1 MSAAPT
7 TAPGGRGS
15 TAKGSTITHLLRDS
29 VHNKGVGFTLA
40 ERERLGLRG
49 LLPPTPLTLE
59 DQAALEL
66 EHLSQKHDDLEKF
79 IGLEAL
85 RERNATLF
93 YRVLIDHITELMPI
107 VYTPVVGQACQEFSH
122 ICRHPHGLWIT
133 PDDIDDIPSL
143 LRNAPNED
151 VRLIVATDNERI
163 LGLGDQGAGGMGIPV
178 GKLSLYTA
186 GAGIHP
192 AYCLPISLD
201 VGTNNPD
208 LLGDRYYTGWRH
220 RRLRGEAYDRFI
232 EAFVDAVAEVF
243 PRALLQ
249 WEDFSKHNAFRLL
262 DRYRL
267 RLTSFN
273 DDIQGT
279 SGVAVG
285 GILAAVRHGGRRLAE
300 ERVVFLGAGAAGVG
314 IGRLLRTA
322 MHEEGV
328 SDRDIERALVFVDSQ
343 GLIHHARKELD
354 EHKRQF
360 VLTADTVA
368 HHGFDGPEHADLLR
382 VVQRVRPTILIGTT
396 AKPGVFSEEVIRE
409 MARHADQ
416 PIIMPFSNPTSKA
429 ECSPAEAIAW
439 TGGRALVATG
449 SPFPPVEHAGRTH
462 VIGQGNNVFIFPGL
476 GLGVILSEAHQV
488 TDAMFL
494 AAARTLSECVTPE
507 DFASGSLYPP
517 QAKLREVSRRIA
529 CAVMREARDANL
541 GKRLSDDDIETAVTS
556 AMWEPSYANS
566 EPPPLGW

>member
-1 MSAAPT
+1 MTSALT
-7 TAPGGRGS
+7 TVPGGGDPTASGITS
-15 TAKGSTITHLLRDS
+15 TRLLRDP

-40 ERERLGLRG
+40 ERDRLRLRG
-49 LLPPTPLTLE
+49 LLPPTPLTLK

-66 EHLSQKHDDLEKF
+66 EHLGQKRDDLEKF

-85 RERNATLF
+85 RERNTTLF

-107 VYTPVVGQACQEFSH
+107 VYTPVVGQACQMFSH

-143 LRNAPNED
+143 LRNAPNEH

-220 RRLRGEAYDRFI
+220 RRLRGEMYDRFI

-243 PRALLQ
+243 PHALLQ

-267 RLTSFN
+267 RLPSFN

-314 IGRLLRTA
+314 IGRLLRDA
-322 MHEEGV
+322 MREEGMR
-328 SDRDIERALVFVDSQ
+328 DRDIERALVFVDSQ
-343 GLIHHARKELD
+343 GLIHHAREQLD

-360 VLTADTVA
+360 VMSSETLA
-368 HHGFDGPEHADLLR
+368 HHGFDGPEQADLLR

-396 AKPGVFSEEVIRE
+396 ATPGVFSEEVIRE
-409 MARHADQ
+409 MARHAEQ

-439 TGGRALVATG
+439 TDGRALVATG
-449 SPFPPVEHAGRTH
+449 SPFAPVERAGRTH

-494 AAARTLSECVTPE
+494 AAARTLSECVTQE
-507 DFASGSLYPP
+507 DFEQGSLYPP
-517 QAKLREVSRRIA
+517 QARLREVSRRIA
-529 CAVMREARDANL
+529 IAVMREARDANL
-541 GKRLSDDDIETAVTS
+541 GKRLTDDEIEATVTN
-556 AMWEPSYANS
+556 AMWDPSYDS
-566 EPPPLGW
+566 TEPPPLE

>member
-1 MSAAPT
+1 MSSALT
-7 TAPGGRGS
+7 RAPGGRGPAA
-15 TAKGSTITHLLRDS
+15 TPITGTRLLRDP
-29 VHNKGVGFTLA
+29 VHNKGVAFTLP
-40 ERERLGLRG
+40 ERDRLGLRG
-49 LLPPTPLTLE
+49 VLPPTALTLE

-66 EHLSQKHDDLEKF
+66 EHLTEKRDDLEKF

-85 RERNATLF
+85 RERNTTLF

-107 VYTPVVGQACQEFSH
+107 VYTPVVGQACQRFSH

-133 PDDIDDIPSL
+133 PDDIDDIPSV
-143 LRNAPNED
+143 LRNAPRED
-151 VRLIVATDNERI
+151 VRLIVVTDNERI

-220 RRLRGEAYDRFI
+220 RRLRGEPYDRFI

-249 WEDFSKHNAFRLL
+249 WEDFSKNNAFRLL

-285 GILAAVRHGGRRLAE
+285 GILAAVRHGGRKLAE

-322 MHEEGV
+322 MREEGV
-328 SDRDIERALVFVDSQ
+328 DEQGIARALVFVDSH
-343 GLIHHARKELD
+343 GLIHHAREELD

-360 VLTADTVA
+360 VMSPETMK
-368 HHGFDGPEHADLLR
+368 HYGFKPGEKPDLLR
-382 VVQRVRPTILIGTT
+382 VVQRVHPTILIGTT
-396 AKPGVFSEEVIRE
+396 ATPGVFNEEVIRE
-409 MARHADQ
+409 MGKHAEQ
-416 PIIMPFSNPTSKA
+416 PMIMPFSNPTSKA

-439 TGGRALVATG
+439 TDGRALVATG
-449 SPFPPVEHAGRTH
+449 SPFAPVEHAGRTH

-494 AAARTLSECVTPE
+494 AAARTLAGCVTPE
-507 DFASGSLYPP
+507 DFAHGSLYPP
-517 QAKLREVSRRIA
+517 QAKLREVSRKIA
-529 CAVMREARDANL
+529 CAVMREARDSNL
-541 GKRLSDDDIETAVTS
+541 GKRLTDAEIEATVAG
-556 AMWEPSYANS
+556 AMWDPNYAS
-566 EPPPLGW
+566 TDPPALE